1 VGGLTADDVAPWV
14 VGKLSRADC
23 ERHMLKNG
31 RDADFVIR
39 SSPHLVRTTTAYRLL
54 RTWAVLGQDIWA
66 WSLPFHPF
74 PFLSFPSSSLPFLSP
89 FPLSSPSPSSLSLPL
104 EVDPARGSGERCK
117 LP

>member
-39 SSPHLVRTTTAYRLL
+39 SSPHLVRTTTADRLL
-54 RTWAVLGQDIWA
+54 RTWAVLGQNIWGLVP
-66 WSLPFHPF
+66 SLPSLPLPF
-74 PFLSFPSSSLPFLSP
+74 FPLLFPSFSLSFPSLFP
-89 FPLSSPSPSSLSLPL
+89 FPLFPFPPL
-104 EVDPARGSGERCK
+104 RSRPR
-117 LP
+117 